1 MIEKTRLFLAIEI
14 QPSEKYQ
21 QLYDKLKHKLR
32 FDMISWIEP
41 QSAHLTLKF
50 FGETPNTRIDSI
62 LKSIECA
69 VVSQSTFEFSI
80 DKVGAFGSKHSP
92 KVIWL
97 GAENDDAIR
106 ALHQQVMHSIRTIGY
121 FPDPGNFV
129 PHITLARVKKVE
141 DKDWFWKSIAEF
153 QSQAIQQVMV
163 DKVVLFESIL
173 TKKGAHHNVIKE
185 FPFST
190 L

>member
-1 MIEKTRLFLAIEI
+1 MIEKKRLFLAIDI
-14 QPSEKYQ
+14 HPSDTYQ
-21 QLYDKLKHKLR
+21 QLFEKLKHKLR

-69 VVSQSTFEFSI
+69 VVSQSPFEFSI

-97 GAENDDAIR
+97 GVENDKAIR
-106 ALHQQVMHSIRTIGY
+106 LLHQDVMQSIRKIGY

-153 QSQAIQQVMV
+153 QSQTIQQVVV
-163 DKVVLFESIL
+163 DKVVLYESIL
-173 TKKGAHHNVIKE
+173 TKKGANHNIIKE

-190 L
+190 